1 MSIGN
6 NYHPIIL
13 CILDGFGIS
22 EPKNSKYDAI
32 SQANPK
38 FWKYL
43 LENYPN
49 TELKTSGIAVG
60 LPEGQ
65 MGNSEVGHMTIGSGR
80 IIFQDFVRISQAI
93 EDGSLANN
101 SEIKNLIATHIKSK
115 KSVHLLGLCSDGGV
129 HAHIN
134 HLIFLSELLAKAEI
148 AVKLHLFLDG
158 RDTPPKS
165 AKKYL
170 SMIDELT
177 SKYPNIKIA
186 TIAGRFY
193 AMDRDNRL
201 QRTEASKNAICFGDG
216 EKINNWQEF
225 LNDQYALEISDE
237 FIPPRVFRDYAGINE
252 NDSIIF
258 TNFRSDRIIQIAKKI
273 LKFKPKLAFKIGMTG
288 YSEELNEEL
297 ICLFPKQTI
306 QNSLGEILSNNNKT
320 QLRIAETEKYA
331 HVTFFFNGGA
341 EDLYL
346 GEERVLIPS
355 PDVDTYDLKPEMSTN
370 EVTDRLIDAI
380 KSKKYDF
387 IVVNYANGDM
397 VGHSGNMKAAIE
409 AVKTLDIAIERI
421 SKAVNDENGFL
432 IITADHG
439 NVEYMFDE
447 ANNTPHTSHTLNPVP
462 LVLVANDLYKSKIK
476 LDKGTLSD
484 IAPLVLKLM
493 NIDKPKEMTGNAL
506 IKDKL

>member
-1 MSIGN
+1 
-6 NYHPIIL
+6 
-13 CILDGFGIS
+13 
-22 EPKNSKYDAI
+22 
-32 SQANPK
+32 
-38 FWKYL
+38 
-43 LENYPN
+43 
-49 TELKTSGIAVG
+49 
-60 LPEGQ
+60 
-65 MGNSEVGHMTIGSGR
+65 
-80 IIFQDFVRISQAI
+80 
-93 EDGSLANN
+93 
-101 SEIKNLIATHIKSK
+101 
-115 KSVHLLGLCSDGGV
+115 
-129 HAHIN
+129 
-134 HLIFLSELLAKAEI
+134 
-148 AVKLHLFLDG
+148 
-158 RDTPPKS
+158 
-165 AKKYL
+165 
-170 SMIDELT
+170 
-177 SKYPNIKIA
+177 
-186 TIAGRFY
+186 
-193 AMDRDNRL
+193 
-201 QRTEASKNAICFGDG
+201 
-216 EKINNWQEF
+216 
-225 LNDQYALEISDE
+225 